1 MKITIE
7 RNGKTKSFDVPP
19 EAESIFRS
27 AIVNGQSAY
36 SEDIDELPENLPG
49 VNLLEKILGFLDDFE
64 YEPTK
69 LSDEDE

>member
-7 RNGKTKSFDVPP
+7 RNGETKSFEVLP

-27 AIVNGQSAY
+27 AIANGQSAY

-49 VNLLEKILGFLDDFE
+49 VNLLEKILGFLDGIE
-64 YEPTK
+64 YQPTK
-69 LSDEDE
+69 LGEDE